1 MILASL
7 RNSKEVSMNGAQE
20 LSKDQRKAG
29 ADLTG
34 LKSNEQSLNLGGYQ
48 RLNLGS

>member
-29 ADLTG
+29 LTG

-48 RLNLGS
+48 KLNLGS